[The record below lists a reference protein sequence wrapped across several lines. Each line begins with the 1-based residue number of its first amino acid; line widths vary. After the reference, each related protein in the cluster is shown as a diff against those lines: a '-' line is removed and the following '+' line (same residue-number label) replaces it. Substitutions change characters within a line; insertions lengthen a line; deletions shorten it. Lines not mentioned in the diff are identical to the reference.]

1 LVQLGHAS
9 IDCPISRTD
18 DDDQNAA
25 WKRPAKIFAGPRSVL

>member
-1 LVQLGHAS
+1 LVHLRRAS

-18 DDDQNAA
+18 NDDQNAA